1 MQVFGN
7 PFNVIQTKR
16 SNLFVIN
23 LEIEK
28 GNIYWCSKHKIHS
41 LLTVMNVATTLLV
54 SASLAKCFRS
64 VLKSSSSG
72 VPKLSTDLGFC
83 ALGPDLVVGVAASLL
98 RIKFSFDPSV
108 NWYADKNVPSKK
120 NQVDQYEEIMTKQ
133 SIFTTLQSFAFKK

>member
-1 MQVFGN
+1 MADAQ
-7 PFNVIQTKR
+7 
-16 SNLFVIN
+16 
-23 LEIEK
+23 
-28 GNIYWCSKHKIHS
+28 NIKLTS

-72 VPKLSTDLGFC
+72 VPKFSTDLGFC